1 MKESSASPESFGEQE
16 LTAYLLGEL
25 DVPTSQRLEQ
35 RLSEDPELR
44 QLLKELSGSMELIRE
59 AFGSPVEQGAPLHL
73 NPSRRSSMQDRFKER
88 AGSHVSSGVFS
99 GAFLPWGL
107 PMSLAAS
114 LVVGMA
120 WLHFMHGGRIERSAS
135 TSTWSFL
142 AKETSE
148 APIAQT
154 ALTRSAPQVPQ
165 SRVRPSAD
173 AMGSGKLARV
183 EALQETWDVEDT
195 LQSGNAEAPPM
206 ALESAHGLSRQ
217 PQVSDLSEGLEGFQD
232 EGVDRDRDFG
242 LSTHANGV
250 IAIDE
255 TTEQWNLPEPQQP
268 QSDSVMMQRY
278 GLLPSDENGRLSVRS
293 NRPSAPDPST
303 GSQEALARQVRGRK
317 AGVETQRP
325 LNRGSMAPENAD
337 RYFFGA
343 SSGESPTVLNESL
356 FTNAAAGPQD
366 EKESVSS
373 DPVSA
378 KKTSQRFLADNQLES
393 NLSQLDFESSV
404 ASPNPSMTESS
415 DALGLGFSHSATE
428 R

>member
-1 MKESSASPESFGEQE
+1 MKESSASPESFGEEE

-59 AFGSPVEQGAPLHL
+59 AFGNPVEQGAPLHL

-88 AGSHVSSGVFS
+88 AGSHVRSGVFS
-99 GAFLPWGL
+99 SAFLQWGL

-154 ALTRSAPQVPQ
+154 ALTRSVPQVPQ

-195 LQSGNAEAPPM
+195 LQSGNAEAPLM
-206 ALESAHGLSRQ
+206 AFESAHGLSRK
-217 PQVSDLSEGLEGFQD
+217 PQVSDLSGGLEGFHD
-232 EGVDRDRDFG
+232 ERVDRGMDFG
-242 LSTHANGV
+242 LSTHANGLV
-250 IAIDE
+250 ATDE
-255 TTEQWNLPEPQQP
+255 TTKQWNLPEPQQP

-293 NRPSAPDPST
+293 NR
-303 GSQEALARQVRGRK
+303 
-317 AGVETQRP
+317 
-325 LNRGSMAPENAD
+325 
-337 RYFFGA
+337 
-343 SSGESPTVLNESL
+343 
-356 FTNAAAGPQD
+356 
-366 EKESVSS
+366 
-373 DPVSA
+373 
-378 KKTSQRFLADNQLES
+378 
-393 NLSQLDFESSV
+393 
-404 ASPNPSMTESS
+404 
-415 DALGLGFSHSATE
+415 
-428 R
+428 

>member
-1 MKESSASPESFGEQE
+1 MCFNALNRG
-16 LTAYLLGEL
+16 
-25 DVPTSQRLEQ
+25 
-35 RLSEDPELR
+35 PELR

-59 AFGSPVEQGAPLHL
+59 AFGSPVEMSIP
-73 NPSRRSSMQDRFKER
+73 RRMQDRFKER

-99 GAFLPWGL
+99 AAFVPWGL

-148 APIAQT
+148 APAAQT

-183 EALQETWDVEDT
+183 EALQETWDVEDV
-195 LQSGNAEAPPM
+195 QSGNAEAPPM

-217 PQVSDLSEGLEGFQD
+217 PQVSDLSQGLDGVQD
-232 EGVDRDRDFG
+232 EGLDRDRDFG
-242 LSTHANGV
+242 LSSHANGV

-255 TTEQWNLPEPQQP
+255 TTKQWNLPEPQQP

-325 LNRGSMAPENAD
+325 LNRGTKAPENAD
-337 RYFFGA
+337 RYFLEPPQGNLQRF
-343 SSGESPTVLNESL
+343 STSP
-356 FTNAAAGPQD
+356 FTRMQLRALQD
-366 EKESVSS
+366 EKERVSS

-378 KKTSQRFLADNQLES
+378 TNTSQRFLADNQR
-393 NLSQLDFESSV
+393 NQTFP
-404 ASPNPSMTESS
+404 A
-415 DALGLGFSHSATE
+415 
-428 R
+428 